1 MYPGLAVVQALHA
14 AELDS
19 EDEREPLEVLYV
31 GGEGG
36 VEETLAGRAGLPF
49 VGIPAAGVHGVA
61 LVQAIR
67 NLYKLMRGCLA
78 AYRLGR
84 RERPSVLFVTGG
96 YASVPVALACRF
108 LRTPIMVYLPDIEPG
123 LAVRF
128 LAMLA
133 TRVGVTVERSRE
145 YFPKRKTIVTGYP
158 VRPEFHAVKR
168 CQALKSLG
176 LQASAPVLL
185 VLGGS
190 RGARSINR
198 AVEQVLGDMLKFT
211 QIIHISGQL
220 DWSWVSRMG
229 EALPPELAE
238 RYHAFPYL
246 HEEMGPAMAAADLA
260 VCRSGASTL
269 GELPYFGLPAVLVP
283 YPHAWRYQRTNAE
296 WLVARGA
303 ARLVDDDCLLSDLM
317 PVVRDLLQDDGDALA
332 EMSKAAKALAEPDA
346 ATRLA
351 NELLVLAQEGSK
363 RGLRAR

>member
-1 MYPGLAVVQALHA
+1 MYPGLAVVQALDTA
-14 AELDS
+14 RLNS
-19 EDEREPLEVLYV
+19 EGESEPLEVLYV
-31 GGEGG
+31 GSESG
-36 VEETLAGRAGLPF
+36 VEETLAARAGLPF

-67 NLYKLMRGCLA
+67 NLSKLVRGCLA
-78 AYRLGR
+78 SYRLGR
-84 RERPSVLFVTGG
+84 REKPSGLFVTGG
-96 YASVPVALACRF
+96 YASVPVALACWV
-108 LRTPIMVYLPDIEPG
+108 LRTPIMLYLPDIEPG

-128 LAMLA
+128 LAAIA

-145 YFPKRKTIVTGYP
+145 YFPKRKTVVTGYP
-158 VRPEFHAVKR
+158 VRPEFRAVKR
-168 CQALKSLG
+168 CQARKSLG

-198 AVEQVLGDMLKFT
+198 AVAQVLGDMLKIT

-220 DWSWVSRMG
+220 DWSWVSKMG

-283 YPHAWRYQRTNAE
+283 YPHAWRYQRTNAD
-296 WLVARGA
+296 WLVARGV
-303 ARLVDDDCLLSDLM
+303 ARLVDDDCLSSDLL
-317 PVVRDLLQDDGDALA
+317 PVVKELLQNEDVLA
-332 EMSKAAKALAEPDA
+332 EMSEAARTLAEPDA
-346 ATRLA
+346 AARLA
-351 NELLVLAQEGSK
+351 SELLVLAQGGSE
-363 RGLRAR
+363 RGLLAR

>member
-1 MYPGLAVVQALHA
+1 MYPGLAVVQALDA
-14 AELDS
+14 GRLNS
-19 EDEREPLEVLYV
+19 ENERQPLEVLYV

-36 VEETLAGRAGLPF
+36 VEEALVGRAGLPF
-49 VGIPAAGVHGVA
+49 ASIPAAGVHGVA
-61 LVQAIR
+61 FVQAIR
-67 NLYKLMRGCLA
+67 NLYKLVRGCLA

-84 RERPSVLFVTGG
+84 REKPSVLFVTGG
-96 YASVPVALACRF
+96 YASVPVALACWV

-128 LAMLA
+128 LAILS
-133 TRVGVTVERSRE
+133 TRVAVTVEQSRE
-145 YFPKRKTIVTGYP
+145 YFPRRKTTVTGYP
-158 VRPEFHAVKR
+158 VRPEFRAVER
-168 CQALKSLG
+168 CQAAKSLG

-198 AVEQVLGDMLKFT
+198 AITQVLSEMLEIT

-220 DWSWVSRMG
+220 DWSWVSELG
-229 EALPPELAE
+229 EALAPELAE
-238 RYHAFPYL
+238 RYRAYPYL
-246 HEEMGPAMAAADLA
+246 HEEMGAAMAAADLV

-296 WLVARGA
+296 WLVARRA
-303 ARLVDDDCLLSDLM
+303 ARLVEDDCLSSDLL
-317 PVVRDLLQDDGDALA
+317 PVLQQLLQDEDTLA
-332 EMSKAAKALAEPDA
+332 EMRKASSAMAEPDA

-351 NELLVLAQEGSK
+351 NELLAMVQ
-363 RGLRAR
+363 RG

>member
-1 MYPGLAVVQALHA
+1 VYPGLAVVQALDA
-14 AELDS
+14 VEFS
-19 EDEREPLEVLYV
+19 SQDERKPLEILYV
-31 GGEGG
+31 GGEDG
-36 VEETLAGRAGLPF
+36 VEAALAGRAGLPF

-84 RERPSVLFVTGG
+84 RAKPSVLFVTGG
-96 YASVPVALACRF
+96 YVSVPVALACWV

-128 LAMLA
+128 LARLA
-133 TRVGVTVERSRE
+133 ARVGVTVDQSCE
-145 YFPKRKTIVTGYP
+145 YFSERKTVVTGYP
-158 VRPEFHAVKR
+158 VRPEFRSVER
-168 CQALKSLG
+168 SQALKSLG
-176 LQASAPVLL
+176 LQPSDPVLL

-198 AVEQVLGDMLKFT
+198 AVAQVLSDMLELT

-220 DWSWVSRMG
+220 DWSWVAKLG
-229 EALPPELAE
+229 ETLPPGLVE

-246 HEEMGPAMAAADLA
+246 HEEMGPAMAAADLV
-260 VCRSGASTL
+260 VCRSGASSL

-303 ARLVDDDCLLSDLM
+303 ARLIDDDCLSSDLLPM
-317 PVVRDLLQDDGDALA
+317 VRQLVQDNDVLA
-332 EMSKAAKALAEPDA
+332 EMSEAASSLAKPDA
-346 ATRLA
+346 AACLA
-351 NELLVLAQEGSK
+351 GELLLLAQGDDE